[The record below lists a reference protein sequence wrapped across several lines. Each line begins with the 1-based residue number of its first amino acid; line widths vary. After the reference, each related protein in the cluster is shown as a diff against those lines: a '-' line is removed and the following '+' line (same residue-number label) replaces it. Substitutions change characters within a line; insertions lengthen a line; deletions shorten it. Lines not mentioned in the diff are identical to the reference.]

1 MANSHVGVYDRSGT
15 TSSSAIW
22 NWLSRVKFL
31 SEVDQKNDF
40 HSERFPYRIMLLSA
54 LTAVFCF
61 LYFWLLLPGFLASAK
76 EQKNH
81 QSKIKSFS
89 PKFLAWCYH
98 SREFCFNAVSALV
111 KRCAWGPGSAVRV
124 LGSRLGVGPEP
135 RLSVFCLAWSSAL
148 AEGL

>member
-81 QSKIKSFS
+81 QSKIKKAFPQNS
-89 PKFLAWCYH
+89 LHDVITA
-98 SREFCFNAVSALV
+98 
-111 KRCAWGPGSAVRV
+111 G
-124 LGSRLGVGPEP
+124 
-135 RLSVFCLAWSSAL
+135 SSAL
-148 AEGL
+148 MQCLLWSRDVLRDPGVQ